1 MLPIVTIDGPSGSGK
16 GTIAKT
22 ISSQLGWNYLDSGL
36 IYRVFAFTH
45 LKNIDFL
52 HEFQNFTF
60 VLNENLEQVIFKEE
74 NISSQLR
81 GPKLTKLASILS
93 KNLNVRKKLYKIQR
107 SFLKKP
113 GLVAEGRDMASVL
126 FPESKIKI
134 FLTAKLETRVERRAN
149 QLRNTGQKVNIS
161 ELRNEIILRDKSDS
175 ERENSPLEISED
187 SVVIQ
192 NDSESVE
199 DAAVKIINLINERYG
214 K

>member
-1 MLPIVTIDGPSGSGK
+1 MLPIITIDGPSGSGK
-16 GTIAKT
+16 GTIAKK

-81 GPKLTKLASILS
+81 GQELTKLTSTLS

-134 FLTAKLETRVERRAN
+134 FLTAMLETRVERRAN
-149 QLRNTGQKVNIS
+149 QLRNSGQKVNIS
-161 ELRNEIILRDKSDS
+161 ELRNEIIFRDKSDS
-175 ERENSPLEISED
+175 ERENSPLEISKD

-192 NDSESVE
+192 NDSETVE
-199 DAAVKIINLINERYG
+199 DTAVKIINLINERY
-214 K
+214 

>member
-52 HEFQNFTF
+52 HEFQNFTL

-113 GLVAEGRDMASVL
+113 GLVAEGRDMASVI

-192 NDSESVE
+192 NDSETVE
-199 DAAVKIINLINERYG
+199 DAAVKIINLINERY
-214 K
+214 

>member
-1 MLPIVTIDGPSGSGK
+1 MLPIITIDGPSGSGK
-16 GTIAKT
+16 GTIAKK

-36 IYRVFAFTH
+36 IYRIFAFTH

-60 VLNENLEQVIFKEE
+60 VLNENLEQVIFKGE
-74 NISSQLR
+74 NISIQLR
-81 GPKLTKLASILS
+81 GQELTKLTSTLS

-149 QLRNTGQKVNIS
+149 QLRNSGQKVNIS
-161 ELRNEIILRDKSDS
+161 ELRNEIIFRDKSDS
-175 ERENSPLEISED
+175 ERENSPLEISKD

-192 NDSESVE
+192 NDSETVK
-199 DAAVKIINLINERYG
+199 DTAVKIINLINERY
-214 K
+214 

>member
-1 MLPIVTIDGPSGSGK
+1 MKNVPIVTIDGPSGSGK

-149 QLRNTGQKVNIS
+149 QLRNAGQKVNIS

-192 NDSESVE
+192 NDSETVE
-199 DAAVKIINLINERYG
+199 DAAVKIINLINERY
-214 K
+214 

>member
-192 NDSESVE
+192 NDSETVE
-199 DAAVKIINLINERYG
+199 DAAAKIINLINERY
-214 K
+214 

>member
-1 MLPIVTIDGPSGSGK
+1 MLPIITIDGPSGSGK
-16 GTIAKT
+16 GTIAKK

-36 IYRVFAFTH
+36 IYRIFAFTH

-60 VLNENLEQVIFKEE
+60 DLNENLEQVIFKEE

-81 GPKLTKLASILS
+81 GQELTKLTSTLS

-149 QLRNTGQKVNIS
+149 QLRNSGQKVNIS

-175 ERENSPLEISED
+175 ERENSPLEISKD
-187 SVVIQ
+187 SVVLQ
-192 NDSESVE
+192 NDSETVE
-199 DAAVKIINLINERYG
+199 DTAVKIINLINERY
-214 K
+214 

>member
-1 MLPIVTIDGPSGSGK
+1 MLPIITIDGPSGSGK

-192 NDSESVE
+192 NDSETVE
-199 DAAVKIINLINERYG
+199 DTAVKIINLSLIHI
-214 K
+214 

>member
-1 MLPIVTIDGPSGSGK
+1 MLPIITIDGPSGSGK
-16 GTIAKT
+16 GTIAKK

-81 GPKLTKLASILS
+81 GQELTKLTSTLS

-134 FLTAKLETRVERRAN
+134 FLTAMLETRVERRAN
-149 QLRNTGQKVNIS
+149 QLRNSGQKVNIS
-161 ELRNEIILRDKSDS
+161 ELRNEIIFRDKSDS
-175 ERENSPLEISED
+175 ERENSPLEISKD
-187 SVVIQ
+187 SVVIE
-192 NDSESVE
+192 NDSETVE
-199 DAAVKIINLINERYG
+199 DTAVKIINLINERY
-214 K
+214 

>member
-1 MLPIVTIDGPSGSGK
+1 MLPIITIDGPSGSGK

-60 VLNENLEQVIFKEE
+60 ILNENLEQVIFKEE

-192 NDSESVE
+192 NDSETVE
-199 DAAVKIINLINERYG
+199 DTAVKIINLINERY
-214 K
+214 

>member
-126 FPESKIKI
+126 LPESKIKI

-199 DAAVKIINLINERYG
+199 DAAVKIINLINERY
-214 K
+214 

>member
-1 MLPIVTIDGPSGSGK
+1 MLPIITIDGPSGSGK
-16 GTIAKT
+16 GTIAKK

-81 GPKLTKLASILS
+81 GQELTKLTSTLS

-134 FLTAKLETRVERRAN
+134 FLTAMLETRVERRAN
-149 QLRNTGQKVNIS
+149 QLRNSGQKVNIS
-161 ELRNEIILRDKSDS
+161 ELRNEIIFRDKSDS
-175 ERENSPLEISED
+175 ERENSPLEISKD

-192 NDSESVE
+192 NDSETVK
-199 DAAVKIINLINERYG
+199 DTAVKIINLINERY
-214 K
+214 

>member
-113 GLVAEGRDMASVL
+113 GLVAEGRDMASVI

-187 SVVIQ
+187 SIVIQ
-192 NDSESVE
+192 NDSETVE
-199 DAAVKIINLINERYG
+199 DAAVKIINLINERY
-214 K
+214 

>member
-1 MLPIVTIDGPSGSGK
+1 MLPIITIDGPSGSGK
-16 GTIAKT
+16 GTIAKK

-60 VLNENLEQVIFKEE
+60 DLNENLEQVIFKEE

-81 GPKLTKLASILS
+81 GQELTKLTSTLS

-149 QLRNTGQKVNIS
+149 QLRNSGQKVNIS
-161 ELRNEIILRDKSDS
+161 ELRNEIIFRDKSDS
-175 ERENSPLEISED
+175 ERENSPLEISKD
-187 SVVIQ
+187 SVVIE
-192 NDSESVE
+192 NDSETVE
-199 DAAVKIINLINERYG
+199 DTAVKIINLINERY
-214 K
+214 

>member
-192 NDSESVE
+192 NDSETVE
-199 DAAVKIINLINERYG
+199 DAAVKIINLINERY
-214 K
+214 

>member
-93 KNLNVRKKLYKIQR
+93 KNLNVRKKLYKVQR

-113 GLVAEGRDMASVL
+113 GLVAEGRDMASVI

-192 NDSESVE
+192 NDSETVE
-199 DAAVKIINLINERYG
+199 DAAAKIINLINERY
-214 K
+214 

>member
-1 MLPIVTIDGPSGSGK
+1 MLPIITIDGPSGSGK
-16 GTIAKT
+16 GTIAKK

-60 VLNENLEQVIFKEE
+60 DLNENLEQVIFKEE

-81 GPKLTKLASILS
+81 GQELTKLTSTLS

-149 QLRNTGQKVNIS
+149 QLRNSGQKVNIS

-175 ERENSPLEISED
+175 ERENSPLEISKD

-192 NDSESVE
+192 NDSETVE
-199 DAAVKIINLINERYG
+199 DTAVKIINLINERY
-214 K
+214 

>member
-1 MLPIVTIDGPSGSGK
+1 MLPIITIDGPSGSGK
-16 GTIAKT
+16 GTIAKK

-60 VLNENLEQVIFKEE
+60 DLNENLEQVIFKEE

-81 GPKLTKLASILS
+81 GQELTKLTSTLS

-134 FLTAKLETRVERRAN
+134 FLTAMLETRVERRAN
-149 QLRNTGQKVNIS
+149 QLRNSGQKVNIS

-175 ERENSPLEISED
+175 ERENSPLEISKD
-187 SVVIQ
+187 SVVLQ
-192 NDSESVE
+192 NDSETVE
-199 DAAVKIINLINERYG
+199 DTAVKIINLINERY
-214 K
+214 

>member
-1 MLPIVTIDGPSGSGK
+1 MLPIITIDGPSGSGK
-16 GTIAKT
+16 GTIAKK

-45 LKNIDFL
+45 LRNIDFL

-81 GPKLTKLASILS
+81 GQELTKLTSTLS

-149 QLRNTGQKVNIS
+149 QLRNSGQKVNIS
-161 ELRNEIILRDKSDS
+161 ELRNEIIFRDKSDS
-175 ERENSPLEISED
+175 ERENSPLEISKD

-192 NDSESVE
+192 NDSETVE
-199 DAAVKIINLINERYG
+199 DTAVKIINLINERY
-214 K
+214 

>member
-113 GLVAEGRDMASVL
+113 GLVAEGRDMASVI

-192 NDSESVE
+192 NDSETVE
-199 DAAVKIINLINERYG
+199 DLSLIHI
-214 K
+214 

>member
-1 MLPIVTIDGPSGSGK
+1 MLPIITIDGPSGSGK
-16 GTIAKT
+16 GTIAKK

-36 IYRVFAFTH
+36 IYRVYAFTH
-45 LKNIDFL
+45 LRNIDFL

-81 GPKLTKLASILS
+81 GQELTKLTSTLS

-134 FLTAKLETRVERRAN
+134 FLTAMLETRVERRAN
-149 QLRNTGQKVNIS
+149 QLRNSGQKVNIS
-161 ELRNEIILRDKSDS
+161 ELRNEIIFRDKSDS
-175 ERENSPLEISED
+175 ERENSPLEISKD

-192 NDSESVE
+192 NDSETVE
-199 DAAVKIINLINERYG
+199 DTAVKIINLINERY
-214 K
+214 

>member
-1 MLPIVTIDGPSGSGK
+1 MLPIITIDGPSGSGK
-16 GTIAKT
+16 GTIAKK

-60 VLNENLEQVIFKEE
+60 DLNENLEQVIFKEE

-81 GPKLTKLASILS
+81 GQELTKLTSTLS

-134 FLTAKLETRVERRAN
+134 FLTAMLETRVERRAN
-149 QLRNTGQKVNIS
+149 QLRNSGQKVNIS
-161 ELRNEIILRDKSDS
+161 ELRNEIIFRDKSDS
-175 ERENSPLEISED
+175 ERENSPLEISKD
-187 SVVIQ
+187 SVVIE
-192 NDSESVE
+192 NDSETVE
-199 DAAVKIINLINERYG
+199 DTAVKIINLINERY
-214 K
+214 

>member
-81 GPKLTKLASILS
+81 GSKLTKLASILS

-113 GLVAEGRDMASVL
+113 GLVAEGRDMASVI

-192 NDSESVE
+192 NDSETVE
-199 DAAVKIINLINERYG
+199 DAAAKIINLINERY
-214 K
+214 

>member
-1 MLPIVTIDGPSGSGK
+1 MLPIITIDGPSGSGK

-60 VLNENLEQVIFKEE
+60 DLNENLEQVIFKEE

-81 GPKLTKLASILS
+81 GQELTKLTSTLS

-149 QLRNTGQKVNIS
+149 QLRNSGQKVNIS
-161 ELRNEIILRDKSDS
+161 ELRNEIIFRDKSDS
-175 ERENSPLEISED
+175 ERENSPLEISKD
-187 SVVIQ
+187 SVVIE
-192 NDSESVE
+192 NDSETVE
-199 DAAVKIINLINERYG
+199 DTAVKIINLINERY
-214 K
+214 

>member
-113 GLVAEGRDMASVL
+113 GLVAEGRDMASVI

-199 DAAVKIINLINERYG
+199 DAAVKIINLINERY
-214 K
+214 

>member
-1 MLPIVTIDGPSGSGK
+1 MLPIITIDGPSGSGK
-16 GTIAKT
+16 GTIAKK

-45 LKNIDFL
+45 LRNIDFL

-81 GPKLTKLASILS
+81 GQELTKLTSTLS

-134 FLTAKLETRVERRAN
+134 FLTAMLETRVERRAN
-149 QLRNTGQKVNIS
+149 QLRNSGQKVNIS
-161 ELRNEIILRDKSDS
+161 ELRNEIIFRDKSDS
-175 ERENSPLEISED
+175 ERENSPLEISKD
-187 SVVIQ
+187 SVVIE
-192 NDSESVE
+192 NDSETVE
-199 DAAVKIINLINERYG
+199 DTAVKIINLINERY
-214 K
+214 

>member
-1 MLPIVTIDGPSGSGK
+1 MLPIITIDGPSGSGK

-81 GPKLTKLASILS
+81 GPKLTKLSSILS

-149 QLRNTGQKVNIS
+149 QLRNSGQKVNIS

-187 SVVIQ
+187 SVVMQ
-192 NDSESVE
+192 NDSEAVE
-199 DAAVKIINLINERYG
+199 DTAIKIINLINERY
-214 K
+214 

>member
-113 GLVAEGRDMASVL
+113 GLVAEGRDMASVI

-192 NDSESVE
+192 NDSETVE
-199 DAAVKIINLINERYG
+199 DAAVKIINLINERY
-214 K
+214 

>member
-1 MLPIVTIDGPSGSGK
+1 MLPIITIDGPSGSGK
-16 GTIAKT
+16 GTIAKK

-81 GPKLTKLASILS
+81 GQELTKLTSTLS

-149 QLRNTGQKVNIS
+149 QLRNSGQKVNIS
-161 ELRNEIILRDKSDS
+161 ELRNEIIFRDKSDS
-175 ERENSPLEISED
+175 ERENSPLEISKD

-192 NDSESVE
+192 NDSETVE
-199 DAAVKIINLINERYG
+199 DTAVKIINLINERY
-214 K
+214 

>member
-187 SVVIQ
+187 SIVIQ
-192 NDSESVE
+192 NDSETVE
-199 DAAVKIINLINERYG
+199 DAAVKIINLIMN
-214 K
+214 

>member
-1 MLPIVTIDGPSGSGK
+1 MLPIITIDGPSGSGK
-16 GTIAKT
+16 GTIAKK

-60 VLNENLEQVIFKEE
+60 DLNENLEQVIFKEE

-81 GPKLTKLASILS
+81 GQELTKLTSTLS

-149 QLRNTGQKVNIS
+149 QLRNGGQKVNIS
-161 ELRNEIILRDKSDS
+161 ELRNEIIFRDKSDS
-175 ERENSPLEISED
+175 ERENSPLEISKD
-187 SVVIQ
+187 SVVIE
-192 NDSESVE
+192 NDSETVE
-199 DAAVKIINLINERYG
+199 DTAVKIINLINERY
-214 K
+214 

>member
-149 QLRNTGQKVNIS
+149 QLRNSGQKVNIS

-192 NDSESVE
+192 NDSETVE
-199 DAAVKIINLINERYG
+199 DAAVKIINLINERY
-214 K
+214 

>member
-161 ELRNEIILRDKSDS
+161 ELRNEIILRDRSDS

-192 NDSESVE
+192 NDSETVE
-199 DAAVKIINLINERYG
+199 DAAVKIINLINERY
-214 K
+214 

>member
-149 QLRNTGQKVNIS
+149 QLRNAGQKVNIS

-192 NDSESVE
+192 NDSETVE
-199 DAAVKIINLINERYG
+199 DAAVKIINLINERY
-214 K
+214 

>member
-60 VLNENLEQVIFKEE
+60 ILNENLEQVIFKEE

-192 NDSESVE
+192 NDSETVE
-199 DAAVKIINLINERYG
+199 DTAVKIINLINERY
-214 K
+214 

>member
-81 GPKLTKLASILS
+81 GSKLTKLASILS

-113 GLVAEGRDMASVL
+113 GLVAEGRDMASVI

-149 QLRNTGQKVNIS
+149 QLRNAGQKVNIS

-192 NDSESVE
+192 NDSETVE
-199 DAAVKIINLINERYG
+199 DAAAKIINLINERY
-214 K
+214 

>member
-1 MLPIVTIDGPSGSGK
+1 MLPIITIDGPSGSGK

-60 VLNENLEQVIFKEE
+60 ILNENLEQVIFKEE

-192 NDSESVE
+192 NDSETVE
-199 DAAVKIINLINERYG
+199 DAAVKIINLINERY
-214 K
+214 

>member
-199 DAAVKIINLINERYG
+199 DAAVKIINLINERY
-214 K
+214 

>member
-1 MLPIVTIDGPSGSGK
+1 MLPIITIDGPSGSGK
-16 GTIAKT
+16 GTVAKK

-36 IYRVFAFTH
+36 IYRVYAFTH
-45 LKNIDFL
+45 LRNIDFL

-81 GPKLTKLASILS
+81 GQELTKLTSTLS

-134 FLTAKLETRVERRAN
+134 FLTAMLETRVERRAN
-149 QLRNTGQKVNIS
+149 QLRNSGQKVNIS
-161 ELRNEIILRDKSDS
+161 ELRNEIIFRDKSDS
-175 ERENSPLEISED
+175 ERENSPLEISKD

-192 NDSESVE
+192 NDSETVE
-199 DAAVKIINLINERYG
+199 DTAVKIINLINERY
-214 K
+214 

>member
-1 MLPIVTIDGPSGSGK
+1 MLPIITIDGPSGSGK
-16 GTIAKT
+16 GTIAKK

-36 IYRVFAFTH
+36 IYRVYAFTH
-45 LKNIDFL
+45 LRNIDFL

-81 GPKLTKLASILS
+81 GQELTKLTSTLS

-149 QLRNTGQKVNIS
+149 QLRNSGQKVNIS
-161 ELRNEIILRDKSDS
+161 ELRNEIIFRDKSDS
-175 ERENSPLEISED
+175 ERENSPLEISKD

-192 NDSESVE
+192 NDSETVE
-199 DAAVKIINLINERYG
+199 DTAVKIINLINERY
-214 K
+214 